1 MKTILNLQ
9 FRHFVMAI
17 VGVLTCMLC
26 SSCADE
32 ETEGISG
39 QTVEAFVT
47 SVNGE
52 AIVLRAGG
60 FEFTTKYLDYATVK
74 RYGDD
79 RYHGSITI
87 PAAISFKYN
96 GSDFTLPVK
105 IIDGYGWDW
114 DFEEIHIP
122 SSIIEIKSDLYG
134 VKKIYI
140 DDLNAWCN
148 VVMNN
153 AIKGK
158 DLSYKGGSSDYYL
171 DDYLSEEGYHLYLK
185 GKEIDHLKIPNT
197 IQGIMPNIFCKCE
210 SLTSIDI
217 PNSVTSIGFCFPY
230 GHDAY
235 YDGVFSG
242 CTNLKRVSIGK
253 SVVTIGD
260 YAFYCCTGLT
270 SISIPNSVTS
280 IGQYA
285 FLGCT
290 GLTSISIP
298 NSVTTIGQYTFS
310 GCSGLTSISIPNSVT
325 TIGHYA
331 FSGCSGLTSISIPTS
346 VTSIGQNAFSG
357 CSGLTSISIPT
368 SVTSIGLNAFAGCTG
383 LDDVYVHW
391 EPPIQNHSY
400 YLGGNYN
407 RLHVPAGTKEAYQGA
422 YPWRNFK
429 EIIED
434 ADDYPVL

>member
-105 IIDGYGWDW
+105 IIDGYDGYDW

-122 SSIIEIKSDLYG
+122 SSIIEIKSNLYG

-158 DLSYKGGSSDYYL
+158 YLWLNGSYY

-230 GHDAY
+230 GHGAY

-253 SVVTIGD
+253 SVATIGD

-280 IGQYA
+280 IGEYA
-285 FLGCT
+285 FKG
-290 GLTSISIP
+290 G
-298 NSVTTIGQYTFS
+298 
-310 GCSGLTSISIPNSVT
+310 
-325 TIGHYA
+325 
-331 FSGCSGLTSISIPTS
+331 
-346 VTSIGQNAFSG
+346 
-357 CSGLTSISIPT
+357 
-368 SVTSIGLNAFAGCTG
+368 TG

-391 EPPIQNHSY
+391 KSPIRCGDY
-400 YLGGNYN
+400 VFGTMN

-422 YPWRNFK
+422 YPWRSFK